1 MTTPEHLIGGNI
13 NQARHNKGMSQ
24 SELAAQMRELGSKHW
39 HQNTVSRVEKSIQKP
54 DLQEIGHLVRI
65 LGTEVLD
72 GTTEAE
78 TLRQLSNLYTTQTTA
93 KALANIHRTINE
105 LQQEMAR
112 LEKLVKPTEQP

>member
-1 MTTPEHLIGGNI
+1 MTTNANQIGKNVAQTRRNRDI
-13 NQARHNKGMSQ
+13 SQ
-24 SELAAQMRELGSKHW
+24 RELAAQMKDLGNKHW

-54 DLQEIGHLVRI
+54 NLQEIGHLVRI

>member
-1 MTTPEHLIGGNI
+1 MTTNANQIGKNVAQTRRNRDI
-13 NQARHNKGMSQ
+13 SQ
-24 SELAAQMRELGSKHW
+24 RELAAQMKDLGNKHW

-78 TLRQLSNLYTTQTTA
+78 TLLQLSNLYTTQTTA